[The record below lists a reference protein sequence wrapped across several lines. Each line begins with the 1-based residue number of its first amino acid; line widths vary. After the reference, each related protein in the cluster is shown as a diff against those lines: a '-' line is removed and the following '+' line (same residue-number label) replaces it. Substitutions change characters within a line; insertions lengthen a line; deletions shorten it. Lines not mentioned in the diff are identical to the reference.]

1 MAELDLFDRSMNLL
15 LKEVSRSFYLSLAVL
30 PPKIRRPLS
39 ITYLAARA
47 ADTIVDTRAVPKEA
61 RVSLLN
67 GFVEAL
73 SKPREIAPFSVRV
86 REELRQGADELP
98 AGEQQLLERIGDC
111 LRAVALLDGA
121 DRDRSVQVLATLAHG
136 MHRDLE
142 RFAGASMPVVL
153 ATLGDLDEHC
163 YYAAGCVGEYW
174 TLTLAAHVPALSTL
188 KRPDRVARGVRL
200 GKALQLVNVLRDAPR
215 DLQDRRCY
223 YPAEL
228 LRRHGV
234 TVADLVDPERRRHV
248 QPVLHEL
255 VDIALAHV
263 DAAFPYI
270 LAIPAREAKLR
281 LAALWP
287 LWIGL
292 ETLARFVA
300 AEDPLDPEQPV
311 KIQRTDVYRIM
322 AESTAVVA
330 SDTLLKLAHSAR
342 RAKVEV

>member
-1 MAELDLFDRSMNLL
+1 MAELDLFDQSMRLL

-30 PPKIRRPLS
+30 PAKVRRPLS

-47 ADTIVDTRAVPKEA
+47 ADTIVDTNAVSKQA
-61 RVSLLN
+61 RVELLN
-67 GFVEAL
+67 SFVQAL
-73 SKPREIAPFSVRV
+73 TQPRDIAPFSVRV
-86 REELRQGADELP
+86 KDELYQAAASLP
-98 AGEQQLLERIGDC
+98 ASEQQLLERIGDC
-111 LRAVALLDGA
+111 LRAVALLDSS
-121 DRDRSVQVLATLAHG
+121 DRERSVQVLTTLAHG

-142 RFAGASMPVVL
+142 RFSGATMPVVL

-174 TLTLAAHVPALSTL
+174 TLTLAAHVPALANL
-188 KRPDRVARGVRL
+188 RRPDRVARGVRL

-228 LRRHGV
+228 LRRHGF
-234 TVADLVDPERRRHV
+234 TVNDLIDPVRRKQV

-255 VDIALAHV
+255 VSIALGHA

-270 LAIPAREAKLR
+270 LAIPQREAKLR

-311 KIQRTDVYRIM
+311 KIHRNDVYRII

-330 SDTLLKLAHSAR
+330 SDTLLKLAHQR
-342 RAKVEV
+342 RRDKVGV